1 MEGMLTV
8 STGRSWHKAAP
19 EQLKSMSFLRL
30 LCRESSHSWVR
41 NLLTANDYIVL
52 EGDIWAR
59 PVPGFRFELLSEL
72 ALWTSAFP
80 EHTY

>member
-1 MEGMLTV
+1 MAGFGTFGPVVEPKSVT
-8 STGRSWHKAAP
+8 RERP
-19 EQLKSMSFLRL
+19 ESRV
-30 LCRESSHSWVR
+30 SSHSWVR

-59 PVPGFRFELLSEL
+59 PVPGSRFELLSEL